1 MLSAGK
7 SDSLDDEY
15 ENDGS
20 ESRPAGKCAFPFRF
34 EESVVRVGD
43 SVGRVEYSVGYVS
56 GMGSGIFV
64 PTGINSIGDVFLLV
78 VFVPKGY
85 ESKGSRLIEIFWRP
99 KS

>member
-15 ENDGS
+15 DNDGS

-43 SVGRVEYSVGYVS
+43 SVGRVEYSVDCVS
-56 GMGSGIFV
+56 GIGSGIFV
-64 PTGINSIGDVFLLV
+64 LTEIKSIGDVVLLIVFLPEGV
-78 VFVPKGY
+78 
-85 ESKGSRLIEIFWRP
+85 ESKGS
-99 KS
+99 